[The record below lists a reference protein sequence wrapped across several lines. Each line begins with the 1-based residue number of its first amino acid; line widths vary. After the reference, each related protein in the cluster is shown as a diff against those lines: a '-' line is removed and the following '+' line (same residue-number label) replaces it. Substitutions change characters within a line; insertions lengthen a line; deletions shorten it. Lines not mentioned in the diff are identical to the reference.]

1 MIGVIFVLINQSDI
15 KKAAKNNSVIFNFD
29 KADLDRIDKMVTRFN
44 GGKGDNLMIIDPT
57 MDSGSVIHDVI
68 SNGKEIKWIVDNS
81 RDAWYPNNKDKTEYV
96 CKSIRIHERDSEFI
110 DVQLSKC
117 KNYKEDE
124 QLSIITFLKDQL

>member
-1 MIGVIFVLINQSDI
+1 
-15 KKAAKNNSVIFNFD
+15 
-29 KADLDRIDKMVTRFN
+29 
-44 GGKGDNLMIIDPT
+44 MIISPT

-81 RDAWYPNNKDKTEYV
+81 RDTWYPNNKDKTEYV

-117 KNYKEDE
+117 ENYKEDE
-124 QLSIITFLKDQL
+124 QLSIITFFKEKL